1 MISNFE
7 VLTYATAFGLLS
19 LAVYALLTGSK
30 PPENSWLGK
39 YYIAEPR
46 LGPVGNVML
55 AVLSAG
61 TLIKLAVRL
70 GYLTPANPDTLA
82 VVVGMPFF
90 VLVAVYF
97 FFWFS
102 ALRKV
107 RGTQKDQPG
116 P

>member
-1 MISNFE
+1 MIGNFE
-7 VLTYATAFGLLS
+7 VLTYVTAFGLLS

-70 GYLTPANPDTLA
+70 GYFSPTDPDTLA
-82 VVVGMPFF
+82 IVVGTPFF
-90 VLVAVYF
+90 VFVAVYF
-97 FFWFS
+97 FFWFR

-107 RGTQKDQPG
+107 RGTRKEQPRQ
-116 P
+116 